1 MRIFIVLIV
10 STLVHLQ
17 VAAQNNRKEAT
28 FSYEGI
34 IELQVEGNF
43 FDIEMMSAPGKSLEF
58 YGFIEGDRKDD
69 YDIIYSRSGNTAIV
83 KIDKKGGG
91 WNWGWDNG
99 QARLEFKVPAGIT
112 INADNSSG
120 DITITG
126 INSASHKVGS
136 SSGDIVIRDVVGD
149 LNVRSSSGDLSL
161 EGIEGNLDARSSS
174 GDQVFNNVS
183 GDITFVAS
191 SGDVEINGCTGYIKG
206 ETSSGDIELDK
217 VIGAFELEASSG
229 DIEARNMQIQG
240 KSSFISSSGNIKLG
254 LDQDINSLDYEAKS
268 GSGDIT
274 IGNNEAEDYLKL
286 SNGNSHSV
294 YLRTNSGNVK
304 IYN

>member
-1 MRIFIVLIV
+1 
-10 STLVHLQ
+10 
-17 VAAQNNRKEAT
+17 
-28 FSYEGI
+28 
-34 IELQVEGNF
+34 
-43 FDIEMMSAPGKSLEF
+43 MMSLLDLQILIKNIS
-58 YGFIEGDRKDD
+58 I
-69 YDIIYSRSGNTAIV
+69 
-83 KIDKKGGG
+83 
-91 WNWGWDNG
+91 
-99 QARLEFKVPAGIT
+99 RLVNLVAYIS
-112 INADNSSG
+112 IA
-120 DITITG
+120 G
-126 INSASHKVGS
+126 INSSSHRVGS
-136 SSGDIVIRDVVGD
+136 SSGDIVLKDIVGD

-174 GDQVFNNVS
+174 GDQVFSSVS

-191 SGDVEINGCTGYIKG
+191 SGDVKINGCAGYIKG
-206 ETSSGDIELDK
+206 ETSSGDIELDN
-217 VIGAFELEASSG
+217 VTGAFELEASSG
-229 DIEARNMQIQG
+229 DIEARNMKIQG
-240 KSSFISSSGNIKLG
+240 KSSFICSSGNVKLG